1 MDKITELKKIL
12 NNSINKLNNKYIK
25 RNRKI
30 TFEDVIYGLSLK
42 TINHY
47 TYDKVVFDINYK
59 LLKDFSP
66 SAFKK
71 KCNILKNGDITYLN
85 NQLLKNIY
93 SDKNERRVIAVDG
106 SYLKT
111 LKKLDKDG
119 LKYPSEKYN
128 NYTNSIISGIYD
140 VDKKI
145 IINYNHSVNKNERN
159 AFIEQLK
166 YIRKFD
172 TLIFDRGYYST
183 EMIKVLNDKH
193 IDYVFRVKYC

>member
-1 MDKITELKKIL
+1 
-12 NNSINKLNNKYIK
+12 
-25 RNRKI
+25 
-30 TFEDVIYGLSLK
+30 LSLK

-119 LKYPSEKYN
+119 LKYQVKN
-128 NYTNSIISGIYD
+128 IIIIQIVLLAKFMMLIKKLLSII
-140 VDKKI
+140 I
-145 IINYNHSVNKNERN
+145 I
-159 AFIEQLK
+159 LL
-166 YIRKFD
+166 IRTK
-172 TLIFDRGYYST
+172 
-183 EMIKVLNDKH
+183 EMLLLNN
-193 IDYVFRVKYC
+193 